1 MILKLKISKLA
12 RNIFLSALLLII
24 ALLPFLLQLNEYILY
39 IVNIAFLFAC
49 LSLAWN
55 ILAYCGQIS
64 FGHAAYFGIGAYTTA
79 ILSMRFGASPW
90 LTIFIGA
97 LIAMLF
103 STLIGFTCFKLRG
116 PYFSLVTLAFAE
128 ILKVVALNLVS
139 ITNGPLG
146 LLGIPAFPAI
156 AIGSIKID
164 FYTSRAANYYILAL
178 ALLFA
183 IFTVHKI
190 ISSKLGF
197 ALSAI
202 RENEEAAE
210 VLGVDTFKYKFLALM
225 LSSFFAGLNGAIY
238 AHLIHFLEPHF
249 TFGLYFSAIPLVM
262 SMFGGRL
269 SLLGPVIGALIL
281 FLINELI
288 LHPLFPT
295 AHEIFYGIAILAVI
309 LFMPNGIIGW
319 IKEKVKIEVQ

>member
-1 MILKLKISKLA
+1 MRLKISRPA
-12 RNIFLSALLLII
+12 RNILLSTLLLIL
-24 ALLPFLLQLNEYILY
+24 AFLPLLLEFNEYLLY
-39 IVNIAFLFAC
+39 VINIAFLFAS
-49 LSLAWN
+49 LSLAWD

-64 FGHAAYFGIGAYTTA
+64 FGHAAYFGLGAYGTA
-79 ILSMRFGASPW
+79 ILSMHFKINPW
-90 LTIFIGA
+90 LSVAAGG

-128 ILKVVALNLVS
+128 ILKVAALNLVS

-146 LLGIPAFPAI
+146 LLGIPAFPEIAI
-156 AIGSIKID
+156 ASIKID
-164 FYTSRAANYYILAL
+164 FYTSRAANYYILVL
-178 ALLFA
+178 TLLIL

-190 ISSKLGF
+190 LSTKLGIAF
-197 ALSAI
+197 SAI

-210 VLGVDTFKYKFLALM
+210 VLGVDTFKYKLLALM
-225 LSSFFAGLNGAIY
+225 LSSFFTGLNGAIY

-269 SLLGPVIGALIL
+269 SLLGPIFGALIL
-281 FLINELI
+281 FLTNELI
-288 LHPLFPT
+288 LHPLFPS

-319 IKEKVKIEVQ
+319 IKEKIEIEVQ

>member
-1 MILKLKISKLA
+1 M
-12 RNIFLSALLLII
+12 LLII
-24 ALLPFLLQLNEYILY
+24 TLLPLLLGFNEYALY
-39 IVNIAFLFAC
+39 VVNIAFLFSC

-79 ILSMRFGASPW
+79 ILSMRFEISPW
-90 LTIFIGA
+90 IGIFIGA
-97 LIAMLF
+97 SIAMLF

-128 ILKVVALNLVS
+128 ILKVAALNLVS

-146 LLGIPAFPAI
+146 LLGIPAFPSITI
-156 AIGSIKID
+156 ADLEIN
-164 FYTSRAANYYILAL
+164 FYTSRAANYYILAI
-178 ALLFA
+178 ALLAA
-183 IFTVHKI
+183 ILMMHRI
-190 ISSKLGF
+190 LSSKLGI

-210 VLGVDTFKYKFLALM
+210 VLGIDTFKYKLFALM
-225 LSSFFAGLNGAIY
+225 LSSFFTGLNGAIY

-269 SLLGPVIGALIL
+269 SLLGPVFGALIL
-281 FLINELI
+281 FLANELI
-288 LHPLFPT
+288 LHPLFPA
-295 AHEIFYGIAILAVI
+295 AHEIFYGIAILIVI

-319 IKEKVKIEVQ
+319 IKEKIEIEVEVESDAPA

>member
-1 MILKLKISKLA
+1 M
-12 RNIFLSALLLII
+12 
-24 ALLPFLLQLNEYILY
+24 
-39 IVNIAFLFAC
+39 AC

-79 ILSMRFGASPW
+79 ILSMRFEISPW
-90 LTIFIGA
+90 IGIFIGA
-97 LIAMLF
+97 SIAMLF
-103 STLIGFTCFKLRG
+103 SILIGFTCFKLRG

-128 ILKVVALNLVS
+128 ILKVAALNLTS

-146 LLGIPAFPAI
+146 LLGIPAFPSITI
-156 AIGSIKID
+156 AD
-164 FYTSRAANYYILAL
+164 FEINFYRSRAANYYILAI
-178 ALLFA
+178 ALLAA
-183 IFTVHKI
+183 ILITHRI
-190 ISSKLGF
+190 LSTKLGI

-210 VLGVDTFKYKFLALM
+210 VLGVDTFKYKLFALM
-225 LSSFFAGLNGAIY
+225 LSSFFTGLIGAMY
-238 AHLIHFLEPHF
+238 AHLVHFLEPHF

-269 SLLGPVIGALIL
+269 SLLGPVFGALIL
-281 FLINELI
+281 FLANELI
-288 LHPLFPT
+288 LHPFFPT
-295 AHEIFYGIAILAVI
+295 AHEIFYGIAILIVI

-319 IKEKVKIEVQ
+319 IKEKIELEVEVESDAAA